1 MRLVFSTGDIM
12 EYDFFAYLGRMKYI
26 KRWAL
31 MHSTVDEN
39 IKEHSYDVVMFAHA
53 LALIENEIYGG
64 KVDAYKVVCLAAYHV
79 SGEVI
84 TGDLPTP
91 IKYFNS
97 QINSAYKDLERLASQ
112 KLLNGLPSELK
123 GVYAEFICPDES
135 TLEYKIM
142 KAADRLSAYVKC
154 VDEVKSGN
162 SEFVK
167 AKESILKS
175 IEKIDLKCVKYFV
188 EKILPSFEK
197 TLDEL
202 DTIDE

>member
-1 MRLVFSTGDIM
+1 
-12 EYDFFAYLGRMKYI
+12 
-26 KRWAL
+26 
-31 MHSTVDEN
+31 
-39 IKEHSYDVVMFAHA
+39 MFAHA
-53 LALIENEIYGG
+53 LALIENKIFGG
-64 KVDAYKVVCLAAYHV
+64 KVDEYKVMCLATYHEA
-79 SGEVI
+79 GEVI

-97 QINSAYKDLERLASQ
+97 QINSAYKDLEKLASQ
-112 KLLNGLPSELK
+112 KLLESLPLELK
-123 GVYAEFICPDES
+123 ESYAGFILADETS
-135 TLEYKIM
+135 VEYKIM
-142 KAADRLSAYVKC
+142 KAADRISAFVKC

-162 SEFVK
+162 SEFLK

-175 IEKIDLKCVKYFV
+175 INNIDLKCVEYFV

>member
-1 MRLVFSTGDIM
+1 M
-12 EYDFFAYLGRMKYI
+12 
-26 KRWAL
+26 
-31 MHSTVDEN
+31 
-39 IKEHSYDVVMFAHA
+39 
-53 LALIENEIYGG
+53 
-64 KVDAYKVVCLAAYHV
+64 
-79 SGEVI
+79 
-84 TGDLPTP
+84 
-91 IKYFNS
+91 
-97 QINSAYKDLERLASQ
+97 ERLASQ